1 MSLEPLHPVIKI
13 SHLGVYSNCLLAFYG
28 NVSPGSVP
36 VELGSAAVIVSYKN
50 ASYFKISNGLL
61 VL

>member
-1 MSLEPLHPVIKI
+1 MSCNKI

-36 VELGSAAVIVSYKN
+36 IELDSTAVIISYKN
-50 ASYFKISNGLL
+50 ASYFKISSVLL